1 VKVQARITLPL
12 DARRA
17 IDELRARW
25 NPERATGNPA
35 HVTVAY
41 HDEAPEA
48 AVLIERV
55 HLAAARTPPFSLEV
69 GAAARFAPPAHGA
82 FLTVADPARGVEAI
96 RQLLLAP
103 PFTRRRRFGLHVTL
117 LHPDQGTR
125 LDDAWPAFAALSPP
139 GRFLVTQLEVVD
151 ADSAVLARAPLN
163 GLPLPT
169 SRPTP
174 RRSP

>member
-17 IDELRARW
+17 IDELRATW

-48 AVLIERV
+48 TLLMERV
-55 HLAAARTPPFSLEV
+55 RLAAARTPPFSLEV
-69 GAAARFAPPAHGA
+69 GVATRFPPPVQGA
-82 FLTVADPARGVEAI
+82 FLRVADPARGVEAV
-96 RQLLLAP
+96 RALLLAP
-103 PFTRRRRFGLHVTL
+103 PFARRERFGLHVTL

-125 LDDAWPAFAALSPP
+125 LEEAWPAFAALSPP
-139 GRFLVTQLEVVD
+139 GRFVVTQFEVVGPD
-151 ADSAVLARAPLN
+151 NAALAVIPLA
-163 GLPLPT
+163 G
-169 SRPTP
+169 SRLA
-174 RRSP
+174 SP